1 MLSSNSNKQISAQ
14 AVKGGSAT
22 EAAGPLRV
30 LVVTTNMNRGGLETF
45 TMNVYRALDRSRVQ
59 LDFLLHRPTRS
70 AYDDE
75 IEALG
80 GRIYRIRRQNPLD
93 LRYWAVLDEFFA
105 GHPYKA
111 VWVQLDCMSAEP
123 LAAAA
128 KHGAAVRVA
137 HSHSSRQ
144 DKDLKYPLKILCK
157 PFIKRYATDLFAC
170 GEEAGRWMFGTDDFK
185 VVRNCIDVNAY
196 AFDPIV
202 RLEVRQELGIAEGTL
217 VVGHVGR
224 FDAVK
229 NHAFLLDTF
238 AELLK
243 RQPGAVLLLAG
254 DGPLRPEMEMKAE
267 ELGIAESVM
276 FLGIRSDVPRLM
288 QAMDC
293 FVMPSLYEGL
303 PMVLVEAQ
311 AAGLPCLISD
321 VIPYDCDIEDGSV
334 EREGLDAGVEEWA
347 VRIGKAALGSGNR
360 IGGASA
366 VRRAGFDSIETAA
379 LLQEF
384 FRLRMD
390 GNRNDQFAQKD

>member
-1 MLSSNSNKQISAQ
+1 MLSSNSNKQISAK
-14 AVKGGSAT
+14 AVKRDFAT
-22 EAAGPLRV
+22 EVAGPLRV

-45 TMNVYRALDRSRVQ
+45 TMNVYRALDRSKVQ

-105 GHPYKA
+105 EHSYKA

-128 KHGAAVRVA
+128 RHGAVVRVA

-144 DKDLKYPLKILCK
+144 DKDLKYPLKMLCK

-185 VVRNCIDVNAY
+185 VVRNCIDVDAY
-196 AFDPIV
+196 AFDPAV
-202 RLEVRQELGIAEGTL
+202 RTDVRRELGIAEGAP
-217 VVGHVGR
+217 VMGHVGR

-229 NHAFLLDTF
+229 NHAFLLDAF

-243 RQPGAVLLLAG
+243 RQPRVVLLLAG
-254 DGPLRPEMEMKAE
+254 DGPLRSEMETKAG

-276 FLGIRSDVPRLM
+276 FLGVRSDVPRLM

-321 VIPYDCDIEDGSV
+321 LIPHDCDIEGGSV
-334 EREGLDAGVEEWA
+334 DRENLRIGAVTWASRIESILAVERNRAMGAGA
-347 VRIGKAALGSGNR
+347 VRAAK
-360 IGGASA
+360 
-366 VRRAGFDSIETAA
+366 FDSKETAA
-379 LLQEF
+379 WLQDF
-384 FRLRMD
+384 YLSASS
-390 GNRNDQFAQKD
+390 GVCNG

>member
-1 MLSSNSNKQISAQ
+1 MLQGSSDIQ
-14 AVKGGSAT
+14 T
-22 EAAGPLRV
+22 AGPLRV

-45 TMNVYRALDRSRVQ
+45 TMNVYRSLDRTKVQ
-59 LDFLLHRPTRS
+59 LDFLLHRPERG

-93 LRYWAVLDEFFA
+93 PRYWRALDGFFDE
-105 GHPYKA
+105 HPYKA
-111 VWVQLDCMSAEP
+111 VWAELDCMSAEP

-128 KHGAAVRVA
+128 RHGAVVRVA

-144 DKDLKYPLKILCK
+144 DRDLKYPLKMLCK
-157 PFIKRYATDLFAC
+157 PLIKRYATDLFAC
-170 GEEAGRWMFGTDDFK
+170 GGEAGRWMFGTDDFRI
-185 VVRNCIDVNAY
+185 VRNCIDVDAWV
-196 AFDPIV
+196 FDPAV
-202 RLEVRQELGIAEGTL
+202 RAETRCELGIAENAP

-229 NHAFLLDTF
+229 NHSFLLDVF

-243 RQPGAVLLLAG
+243 SRPGAVLLLAG
-254 DGPLRPEMEMKAE
+254 DGPLRPDMEKKAE
-267 ELGIAESVM
+267 DLGIDGSVM
-276 FLGIRSDVPRLM
+276 FLGVRPDVARLM

-321 VIPYDCDIEDGSV
+321 VIPHDCDIEGGSV
-334 EREGLDAGVEEWA
+334 ESESLDAGAREWSARIDGVLAGGCDRAAGAAA
-347 VRIGKAALGSGNR
+347 V
-360 IGGASA
+360 SA
-366 VRRAGFDSIETAA
+366 AGFDAEETAERLA
-379 LLQEF
+379 DF
-384 FRLRMD
+384 FRGALKGGR
-390 GNRNDQFAQKD
+390 

>member
-1 MLSSNSNKQISAQ
+1 MLSSNSNIQISAQ
-14 AVKGGSAT
+14 AVKDGFVSA
-22 EAAGPLRV
+22 AAGPFRV

-45 TMNVYRALDRSRVQ
+45 TMNVYRALDRTKVQ
-59 LDFLLHRPTRS
+59 LDFLLHRPTKG

-93 LRYWAVLDEFFA
+93 LRYWAALDEFFA
-105 GHPYKA
+105 EHPYKA

-123 LAAAA
+123 LSAAAR
-128 KHGAAVRVA
+128 HGAVVRVA
-137 HSHSSRQ
+137 HSHNSRQ
-144 DKDLKYPLKILCK
+144 DKDLKYPLKMLCK

-185 VVRNCIDVNAY
+185 TVRNCIDVDAY
-196 AFDPIV
+196 AFDSVV
-202 RLEVRQELGIAEGTL
+202 RSEVRHELGIFDAVP

-229 NHAFLLDTF
+229 NHAFILDIF
-238 AELLK
+238 ASLTK
-243 RQPGAVLLLAG
+243 RHPGAMLLLAG
-254 DGPLRPEMEMKAE
+254 DGPLRPEMEKRAT
-267 ELGIAESVM
+267 ELGIADSVK
-276 FLGIRSDVPRLM
+276 FLGVRSDVPRLM

-321 VIPYDCDIEDGSV
+321 VIPCDCDIEGGSV
-334 EREGLDAGVEEWA
+334 ERENLKSCAVVWVSRIEAILAAERNRAMGAGA
-347 VRIGKAALGSGNR
+347 VRAAK
-360 IGGASA
+360 
-366 VRRAGFDSIETAA
+366 FDSRETAA
-379 LLQEF
+379 WLQGF
-384 FRLRMD
+384 YLSAAS
-390 GNRNDQFAQKD
+390 GVRNG